1 MQNQIET
8 LITLLEDPDPRV
20 FESIA
25 MRLIELGVDV
35 VPILEEKWET
45 IDSIESQAKIEEVVR
60 RIQTEHAKS
69 RLSEWA
75 EKGGKNLLDGV
86 FWVCKY
92 QYPNIN
98 LSSLKTQIDTTADKI
113 WLEVNE
119 NYTALE
125 KIRILNHILY
135 TVEGYDRSKK
145 NYLSPKCYY
154 INEVL
159 STKSGNSISLG
170 LIYQLVANRLNI
182 PVYGINLP
190 KNYILGYKDKSY
202 QGIDVLF
209 YINPDNKGSV
219 FSKDE
224 ITLYL
229 EKNKIESRSYY
240 YSPTSNISVIHNLLK
255 ELINAYKDEGN
266 ANKADDIKLIVTE
279 VERHL

>member
-1 MQNQIET
+1 MQNQIDT

-25 MRLIELGVDV
+25 MKLIELGVDV

-45 IDSIESQAKIEEVVR
+45 IESIESQTKIEEVVK
-60 RIQTEHAKS
+60 RIQTEHAKN

-75 EKGGKNLLDGV
+75 EKGGKDLLDGV

-98 LSSLKTQIDTTADKI
+98 ISSIKEQIERTAEKI
-113 WLEVNE
+113 WLEVND

-125 KIRILNHILY
+125 KIRILNHIFF
-135 TVEGYDRSKK
+135 TIEGYERSKK

-170 LIYQLVANRLNI
+170 LIYQMVANKLNI

-202 QGIDVLF
+202 TGIDVLF

-240 YSPTSNISVIHNLLK
+240 FSPTSNISVIHNLLR
-255 ELINAYKDEGN
+255 ELYNSYNDEGN
-266 ANKADDIKLIVTE
+266 KDKANDIKQIVTE